1 MEFQERMRSAASR
14 TLVSSFVF
22 LAMAI
27 AKILV
32 GYLTN
37 LTILVADGIHNVA
50 DFLMFL
56 TAYAG
61 LRLSQIGPT
70 RTFRYGLYK
79 AENLSSFLMGLFI
92 IYAVYEVVK
101 EGLVFFHP
109 YYPALGIIVQ
119 AASIAVDLL
128 LALWLARL
136 GLRQVGLVSAET
148 LHNYI
153 DSLMSFIVLVGI
165 VAAAMGQRS
174 LYYALLI
181 VTALMIAY
189 QDIYILRDSTYALLD
204 ATDRRIERIVDEVIR
219 SMNEVVGY
227 HDLRVRKAGPYYFVE
242 MHLELPPG
250 VSVKRADRITDV
262 VEQRIKEREPL
273 ILMVNPHVEPSFA
286 AGQSRMALFVGDDGR
301 ISNFAEAQLIIVV
314 NPSTGEEIRMNNP
327 IRLMERRRLKGVI
340 DLVREQGI
348 TSVVVNRIEEPTLY
362 ALAGAGVDVYLAEG
376 EDYSKALRRIKSG
389 ELKPLEVS

>member
-1 MEFQERMRSAASR
+1 MEFQERMKSAAWR

-22 LAMAI
+22 LAMAV
-27 AKILV
+27 AKMLV
-32 GYLTN
+32 GYFTN

-79 AENLSSFLMGLFI
+79 AENLTSFVMGLFI
-92 IYAVYEVVK
+92 LYAVYEVVR

-109 YYPALGIIVQ
+109 SYPALGIMVQ
-119 AASIAVDLL
+119 AVSIAVDLM
-128 LALWLARL
+128 LAIWLAKL

-153 DSLMSFIVLVGI
+153 DSLMSFIVLAGI
-165 VAAAMGQRS
+165 VAAALGQRP

-181 VTALMIAY
+181 ITALMIAY

-219 SMNEVVGY
+219 SMAAVVGY
-227 HDLRVRKAGPYYFVE
+227 HDMRVRKAGPYYFVE

-250 VSVKRADRITDV
+250 VSVKKADRITDE
-262 VEQRIKEREPL
+262 VERRMKEREPL
-273 ILMVNPHVEPSFA
+273 ILMVNPHVEPSFV
-286 AGQSRMALFVGDDGR
+286 AGQSRTALFVGYDGR
-301 ISNFAEAQLIIVV
+301 ISNFAEAPLVIIA
-314 NPSTGEEIRMNNP
+314 NPSTGEEIRMDNP
-327 IRLMERRRLKGVI
+327 VRLMERRRLKGVI
-340 DLVREQGI
+340 DLVREHGI

-362 ALAGAGVDVYLAEG
+362 ALAGAGVDVYLAES
-376 EDYSKALRRIKSG
+376 EDYRTALRRIKSG
-389 ELKPLEVS
+389 ELRSLEVS